1 MAEPVS
7 GEVFALVTVGRDGL
21 LVTVAFENAR
31 AAWRYAVTH
40 RVAHRS
46 RPARIAFDTGPVGP
60 SGVGSPVAGPL
71 EVPMRPLPALVRA
84 AVVGWWRRRPSWAA
98 SA

>member
-1 MAEPVS
+1 MAEPMG

-40 RVAHRS
+40 RVPHRS
-46 RPARIAFDTGPVGP
+46 RTARIAFDTGTAPSAAGSAVKVPV
-60 SGVGSPVAGPL
+60 
-71 EVPMRPLPALVRA
+71 RPLPALVRA
-84 AVVGWWRRRPSWAA
+84 AVVGWWLRRALRAV

>member
-1 MAEPVS
+1 MAEPMS
-7 GEVFALVTVGRDGL
+7 GEVFALVTVGQDGL

-31 AAWRYAVTH
+31 AAWRYAVDH

-46 RPARIAFDTGPVGP
+46 RTARIAFDTGPAPSAAGSAVARAMEVP
-60 SGVGSPVAGPL
+60 SG
-71 EVPMRPLPALVRA
+71 PLPALVRA
-84 AVVGWWRRRPSWAA
+84 AIVGWLLRRASWAA